1 MGSLTFRK
9 SLDEAFEKTN
19 VCFVSVWK
27 SIGNHLIAHWMD
39 EHLPK
44 DNSKKEGE
52 IRNIRIGPIVS
63 QLDKGLKFKSI
74 RGNKMTTLYTKTS

>member
-1 MGSLTFRK
+1 MGSLTFQR

-27 SIGNHLIAHWMD
+27 SIGNHWIAYWMV
-39 EHLPK
+39 EHLPN
-44 DNSKKEGE
+44 DNSKKESE
-52 IRNIRIGPIVS
+52 IRNVRTRPVVS

-74 RGNKMTTLYTKTS
+74 RRFGGIK